1 MSEPP
6 PPTRTPAVVPQADTP
21 GLNGLLSL
29 SVAVVVVAALY
40 LAREVLI
47 PITVAVILSFV
58 LAPLVALLRRCRLPH
73 VAAVLLAVLL
83 AFGVIGTI
91 GGVIGVQ
98 VAGIAADVPRYT
110 ATIQHKVEAVQSM
123 TLGRLTVLTSRLD
136 QQLGRGAKPAVG
148 TPTDAASVAGMP
160 KPQLVEVQPPPTSA
174 VELARAVLAPMV
186 DPLSNF
192 LIIVIVAVFILMQQE
207 DLRDRLIRLFGSSD
221 LHRTTLAMDDAGR
234 RLGRYF
240 LAQLAINT
248 TFGTVVAIGLWLI
261 GVPSPALWGVTS
273 ALLRFVPYIGPVIAA
288 ILPAA
293 LAAAVDPGWSLVLW
307 TLGLYVVVESLTG
320 QVVEPLIYGHSTGLS
335 PAAVVIAAIFWTWLW
350 GPIGLVL
357 STPMTLCLV
366 VLGRHVDRLEFLDV
380 MLGDRPALTPV
391 ENFYQRMLADDPD
404 EAQHQA
410 ELLLKERSLTA
421 YYDEVA
427 MKGLQLATNDA
438 LRGALSADKVERIT
452 DNVQSLVADLAD
464 HDDRE
469 PHPDDKAAAS
479 AVASRAERAVPTPEP
494 PKAKPAQPDDRA
506 GGPAPGRR
514 ELPDNPVPDGSAPA
528 REELPPAWRGE
539 APVLCLAGKGPL
551 DEAASCMLAQLLG
564 KHGLGA
570 RVVPHGAA
578 SRRGI
583 GTLDATGVA
592 MVCLTYLEISGS
604 PAGLHYMVRRLRQRL
619 PGVPILVG
627 LWPAEQDD
635 TDGQRT
641 RNVVGAD
648 LYASTLKEA
657 VNACV
662 EAAHADAGTARGR
675 DGEGHPLGDTGRHDA
690 PATPSGVGVAVPA

>member
-6 PPTRTPAVVPQADTP
+6 PPTRTPAAVAQAETP
-21 GLNGLLSL
+21 GLNSLLSL

-58 LAPLVALLRRCRLPH
+58 LAPLVALLQRCRLPH

-91 GGVIGVQ
+91 GGIIGVQ

-110 ATIQHKVEAVQSM
+110 ATIQRKVEAVQGM
-123 TLGRLTVLTSRLD
+123 TLGRLAVLTSRLD

-174 VELARAVLAPMV
+174 VELARTVLAPMV
-186 DPLSNF
+186 DPLSTF
-192 LIIVIVAVFILMQQE
+192 LIVVIVAVFILMQQE

-240 LAQLAINT
+240 LAQLAINA
-248 TFGTVVAIGLWLI
+248 TFGTVVAIGLWFV

-307 TLGLYVVVESLTG
+307 TLGLFVVVESVTG

-427 MKGLQLATNDA
+427 TKGLQLATNDA
-438 LRGALSADKVERIT
+438 LRGALSAHKVERIM
-452 DNVQSLVADLAD
+452 DNVQSLVADFAD

-479 AVASRAERAVPTPEP
+479 ALASRAERAVPAPEP
-494 PKAKPAQPDDRA
+494 PKAD
-506 GGPAPGRR
+506 APM
-514 ELPDNPVPDGSAPA
+514 APLLA
-528 REELPPAWRGE
+528 PNWRGK
-539 APVLCLAGKGPL
+539 APVLCLAGRGPF

-570 RVVPHGAA
+570 RVAPHGLA
-578 SRRGI
+578 SRRSI
-583 GTLDATGVA
+583 GMLDPEGVA
-592 MVCLTYLEISGS
+592 MVCVSYLEISGS
-604 PAGLHYMVRRLRQRL
+604 PANLHYLMRRLRQRL

-627 LWPAEQDD
+627 LWPATQEDADD
-635 TDGQRT
+635 QRT

-648 LYASTLKEA
+648 VYASTLKEA
-657 VNACV
+657 VDACV
-662 EAAHADAGTARGR
+662 QAAHADAGTAG
-675 DGEGHPLGDTGRHDA
+675 DLGGAAQALGNTGRHDA
-690 PATPSGVGVAVPA
+690 PAAPIGKAAIVPA